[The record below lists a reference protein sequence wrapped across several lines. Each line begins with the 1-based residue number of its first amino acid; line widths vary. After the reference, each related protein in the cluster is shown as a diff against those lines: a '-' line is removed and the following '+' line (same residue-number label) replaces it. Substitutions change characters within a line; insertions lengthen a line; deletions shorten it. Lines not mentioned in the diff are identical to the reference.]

1 MIIDTH
7 CHLASKQFIDDLE
20 EVIKRAE
27 SDKIS
32 KLISIGTDLED
43 SKECVR
49 IANIHDSVYATVG
62 IHPCSVT
69 DISEENWLQIISDLA
84 NANKVVAVG
93 EIGLD
98 YFHPAP
104 SGWNEE
110 SYRKRQKDFFISQ
123 LELAVDLLSLIHI

>member
-62 IHPCSVT
+62 IHPC
-69 DISEENWLQIISDLA
+69 
-84 NANKVVAVG
+84 
-93 EIGLD
+93 
-98 YFHPAP
+98 
-104 SGWNEE
+104 
-110 SYRKRQKDFFISQ
+110 
-123 LELAVDLLSLIHI
+123 